1 MNAMKTLLLLTVF
14 ITATVTH
21 VFAQQAR
28 AGNYGTPNL
37 IVQYSDELGLTE
49 EQKKEIINISLEAR
63 QQYRGTMR
71 GQRGTMRGTRSNGRR
86 GGIQRGTPQ
95 RLERGIGQRQ
105 SIHSEVLVVLTEEQR
120 DRLTSLMA
128 SRAENAHEFRT
139 LRHQLIV
146 SNAGIEGEKADRV
159 LEILNRQS
167 ELRLDFAR
175 QGMLETD
182 VTGRESRIEAMAETR
197 QLNQELRNLLT
208 VAEYQQLTGARGLQR
223 FEARNQERRP
233 RRGNR

>member
-14 ITATVTH
+14 ITASVTQ
-21 VFAQQAR
+21 VYAQQAR

-37 IVQYSDELGLTE
+37 IVQYADELGLTE

-71 GQRGTMRGTRSNGRR
+71 GTRSDGRR

-105 SIHSEVLVVLTEEQR
+105 SIHNDVLEVLTETQREQ
-120 DRLTSLMA
+120 LSSLMA

-139 LRHQLIV
+139 LRHQLMV

-175 QGMLETD
+175 QRMLETGAP
-182 VTGRESRIEAMAETR
+182 GRGSRIEAMDETR